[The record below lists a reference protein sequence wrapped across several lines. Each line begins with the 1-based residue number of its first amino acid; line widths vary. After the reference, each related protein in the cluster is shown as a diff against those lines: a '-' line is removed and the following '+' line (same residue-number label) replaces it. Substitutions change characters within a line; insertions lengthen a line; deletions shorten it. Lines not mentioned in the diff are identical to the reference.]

1 MNAMTASSTLRRLI
15 TIAIF
20 SSLASSM
27 ATVCSAEGGA
37 GLPDRIVKFG
47 DLDVSSSKGAVILYN
62 RIRVAAEEVCAPV
75 SHGDLSS
82 RMHEKACVAQVIE
95 RAVTTVNLPA
105 LSEVFASKQ
114 QDKRPIALVAAQK
127 P

>member
-1 MNAMTASSTLRRLI
+1 MNAMTSSTLRRLI
-15 TIAIF
+15 TVAIF

-27 ATVCSAEGGA
+27 ATVCGAEGGGA
-37 GLPDRIVKFG
+37 GLPERIVKFG
-47 DLDVSSSKGAVILYN
+47 DLDVSSSKGVLILYN

-114 QDKRPIALVAAQK
+114 QARRPIALVAAQK